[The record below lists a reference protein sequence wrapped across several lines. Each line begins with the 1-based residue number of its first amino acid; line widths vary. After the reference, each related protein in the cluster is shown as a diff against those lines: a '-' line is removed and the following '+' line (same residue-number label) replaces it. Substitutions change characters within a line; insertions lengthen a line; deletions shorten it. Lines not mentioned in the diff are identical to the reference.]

1 MTAIAEEPAYE
12 LPEDAP
18 APDAGADAPAPDD
31 PFAPG
36 SLGWLLPWA
45 ETGEGDVLDPS
56 EALEV
61 FLGWVESRGME
72 LWPHQE
78 DALMDLAVG
87 DSVILGT
94 PTGSGK
100 SMVALGLCFM
110 AVATGRT
117 AYYTAPIKAL
127 VNEKFFAMVDIL
139 GRENVGMITG
149 DTTINTDAPVICC
162 TAEILAN
169 QALREGEASKVGCVA
184 MDEFHF
190 YADPDRGWAW
200 QVPLLTL
207 PRAQFLL
214 MSATLGDVSSIA
226 ADLEARTGR
235 PVDVIADA
243 PRPVPL
249 AYEYSL
255 EPLEATVE
263 LALRKGEAPLYLV
276 HFSQD
281 AALASAQSLASYGV
295 ATREQREAVKQA
307 MRGTRF
313 TTAFGKILQR
323 LLSAGVGVHHAGM
336 LPRYRLLVEKLAQQG
351 LLPVICGTD
360 TLGVGINVPIH
371 TVVLTQLTKFDGHHM
386 RRLRAREFHQIAGR
400 AGRSGFDTEGLVIA
414 LAPEHEIENHRA
426 QVKAA
431 GDPKKLRK
439 IKKKQ
444 PPEGFV
450 SWDEKTFT
458 HLVEKAP
465 EKLTPRM
472 RITHSMVLAVV
483 ARGGDARAAVRQLI
497 ADSAQEPQEKA
508 ALAARADEIFAT
520 LIEAGVVE
528 RREGAGS
535 DGADEYL
542 LTVDL
547 PEDFTLDQPLS
558 PFLLASLDLLDRDDP
573 AYALDVISIVEA
585 TLENPR
591 QVLRAQERKAKDA
604 AMAEM
609 KADGVEYEERLER
622 LADVTYPRPL
632 EDLLDHAFGLYC
644 QAVPWARDYEL
655 EPKSVLRDMVETVS
669 DFKTYVGR
677 YGIAKSEGTLLR
689 YLSDAYRV
697 LDRTIP
703 PAARD
708 ERLQDVVAWLGFL
721 VRTTDSSLVDEWAAA
736 GELPDAAPPA
746 ADGAVVSDRR
756 GLRVLVRN
764 ALFAR
769 VRLASQGR
777 AAELGRLDGEWGFG
791 ERRWQDALDAYF
803 EAHESIGIDADA
815 RSAAYLEI
823 DEAPERAEHAWR
835 VRQVFADEAGDHDF
849 QITATVD
856 LDATQESGEA
866 VFRDYRAG
874 FIEDLLP

>member
-1 MTAIAEEPAYE
+1 MPTEEPAYE
-12 LPEDAP
+12 LPDPTAATSP
-18 APDAGADAPAPDD
+18 ADAPAPDD

-61 FLGWVESRGME
+61 FLGWVESRGLE

-78 DALMDLAVG
+78 DALMNLAVG

-110 AVATGRT
+110 ALATGRT

-169 QALREGEASKVGCVA
+169 QALREGAASKVGCVA

-226 ADLEARTGR
+226 ADLQERTGR

-249 AYEYSL
+249 SYEYSL

-263 LALRKGEAPLYLV
+263 LALREGDAPLYLV

-295 ATREQREAVKQA
+295 ATKEQREAVKQA
-307 MRGTRF
+307 MKGTRF

-323 LLSAGVGVHHAGM
+323 LLGCGVGVHHAGM

-371 TVVLTQLTKFDGHHM
+371 TVVLIQLTKFDGHHM

-439 IKKKQ
+439 LKKKQ

-483 ARGGDARAAVRQLI
+483 SRGGDARAAVRQLI

-508 ALAARADEIFAT
+508 ALTARADEIFAT

-528 RREGAGS
+528 RREGAGP

-542 LTVDL
+542 QTVDM
-547 PEDFTLDQPLS
+547 P
-558 PFLLASLDLLDRDDP
+558 
-573 AYALDVISIVEA
+573 
-585 TLENPR
+585 
-591 QVLRAQERKAKDA
+591 
-604 AMAEM
+604 
-609 KADGVEYEERLER
+609 
-622 LADVTYPRPL
+622 
-632 EDLLDHAFGLYC
+632 
-644 QAVPWARDYEL
+644 
-655 EPKSVLRDMVETVS
+655 
-669 DFKTYVGR
+669 
-677 YGIAKSEGTLLR
+677 
-689 YLSDAYRV
+689 
-697 LDRTIP
+697 
-703 PAARD
+703 
-708 ERLQDVVAWLGFL
+708 
-721 VRTTDSSLVDEWAAA
+721 
-736 GELPDAAPPA
+736 
-746 ADGAVVSDRR
+746 
-756 GLRVLVRN
+756 
-764 ALFAR
+764 
-769 VRLASQGR
+769 
-777 AAELGRLDGEWGFG
+777 
-791 ERRWQDALDAYF
+791 
-803 EAHESIGIDADA
+803 
-815 RSAAYLEI
+815 
-823 DEAPERAEHAWR
+823 
-835 VRQVFADEAGDHDF
+835 
-849 QITATVD
+849 
-856 LDATQESGEA
+856 
-866 VFRDYRAG
+866 
-874 FIEDLLP
+874 